1 MLISSS
7 FLTSKNIPKDLTL
20 LNETN
25 TDYIH
30 VDVMDGKF
38 VKEKSLP
45 FKEMRH
51 IYKYTSKRLDVHL
64 MVEKPEKF
72 IPDYAKLN
80 AEYITFNIE
89 VDSNIESCLKL
100 IKSYAIKCGLAISPD
115 TKIKELVPYLP
126 LVDMIL
132 VLSVYPG
139 KGGQAFIPETKEKV
153 NELKTLLKEYK
164 SRAQISVDG
173 GINNE
178 TKKEVSKADI
188 LVAGSFILNS
198 DNYQEK
204 IDSLRK

>member
-89 VDSNIESCLKL
+89 VDSNIESC
-100 IKSYAIKCGLAISPD
+100 
-115 TKIKELVPYLP
+115 
-126 LVDMIL
+126 
-132 VLSVYPG
+132 
-139 KGGQAFIPETKEKV
+139 
-153 NELKTLLKEYK
+153 
-164 SRAQISVDG
+164 
-173 GINNE
+173 
-178 TKKEVSKADI
+178 
-188 LVAGSFILNS
+188 
-198 DNYQEK
+198 
-204 IDSLRK
+204 

>member
-20 LNETN
+20 LNETD

-45 FKEMRH
+45 FKEIRH
-51 IYKYTSKRLDVHL
+51 IYKYTSKRLDIHL

-115 TKIKELVPYLP
+115 TKVKELVPYLP

-132 VLSVYPG
+132 VLGVYPG

-153 NELKTLLKEYK
+153 NELKILLKEYK
-164 SRAQISVDG
+164 SKARISVDG
-173 GINNE
+173 GINND

>member
-20 LNETN
+20 LNETD

-45 FKEMRH
+45 FKEIRH
-51 IYKYTSKRLDVHL
+51 IYKYTSKRLDIHL

-115 TKIKELVPYLP
+115 TKVKELVPYLP

-132 VLSVYPG
+132 VLGVYPG
-139 KGGQAFIPETKEKV
+139 KGGQVFIPETKEKV
-153 NELKTLLKEYK
+153 NELKILLKEYK
-164 SRAQISVDG
+164 SKARISVDG
-173 GINNE
+173 GINND

>member
-178 TKKEVSKADI
+178 TKKEV
-188 LVAGSFILNS
+188 AGSFILNS

>member
-51 IYKYTSKRLDVHL
+51 LYKYTSKRLDVHL

>member
-1 MLISSS
+1 
-7 FLTSKNIPKDLTL
+7 
-20 LNETN
+20 
-25 TDYIH
+25 
-30 VDVMDGKF
+30 
-38 VKEKSLP
+38 
-45 FKEMRH
+45 
-51 IYKYTSKRLDVHL
+51 
-64 MVEKPEKF
+64 
-72 IPDYAKLN
+72 
-80 AEYITFNIE
+80 
-89 VDSNIESCLKL
+89 
-100 IKSYAIKCGLAISPD
+100 
-115 TKIKELVPYLP
+115 
-126 LVDMIL
+126 MIL